1 MLINIPKVS
10 QPSPFRDR
18 LTQQDQ
24 ILILSGMTWDDFEQL
39 TSEEYSGYRI
49 SYFDGEIII
58 VSPGRNHERIAESI
72 NYLIAAYCRQYNIL
86 YYPFRSTTLKN
97 PPLAGKEP
105 DVSFA
110 FGTDKDIPDL
120 AVEVIFSSGGV
131 ADLRKYR
138 NLKIPEVWLWQNNV
152 ITFFQ
157 LENDNYQIIEKSKY
171 LSNLESSN
179 LIKYINRGL
188 TESPLTIEAEFLKQL
203 KDRD

>member
-10 QPSPFRDR
+10 QPSLFRDR

-24 ILILSGMTWDDFEQL
+24 ILILFGTTWDDFEQL

-58 VSPGRNHERIAESI
+58 VSPGRNHERIAEII
-72 NYLIAAYCRQYNIL
+72 NYLIVAYCRQYNIL

-97 PPLAGKEP
+97 APLAGKEP

-120 AVEVIFSSGGV
+120 AV
-131 ADLRKYR
+131 
-138 NLKIPEVWLWQNNV
+138 
-152 ITFFQ
+152 
-157 LENDNYQIIEKSKY
+157 
-171 LSNLESSN
+171 
-179 LIKYINRGL
+179 
-188 TESPLTIEAEFLKQL
+188 
-203 KDRD
+203 

>member
-39 TSEEYSGYRI
+39 ASEEYTGYRI

-110 FGTDKDIPDL
+110 FDTDKDIPDL

-131 ADLRKYR
+131 ADLQKYR
-138 NLKIPEVWLWQNNV
+138 NLKIPEVWFWQNNV
-152 ITFFQ
+152 ITFYH
-157 LENDNYQIIEKSKY
+157 LENNNYQIVDKSKY

-188 TESPLTIEAEFLKQL
+188 TESPLTIEAEFIKQL
-203 KDRD
+203 K